1 MTNNTTALT
10 DEQIIEIAARLGS
23 QSLNVTRVHEIGG
36 PTRTIFDEAGLLELA
51 TEIRALLTS
60 PRAAVPAPDGW
71 KLVPIERSYD
81 MRVKALLAFNTTEKE
96 TNDRDDALD

>member
-1 MTNNTTALT
+1 MTNNTTAVLT
-10 DEQIIEIAARLGS
+10 DEQIVTIYDDFYTQEDERESSHILPFARAIE
-23 QSLNVTRVHEIGG
+23 
-36 PTRTIFDEAGLLELA
+36 
-51 TEIRALLTS
+51 RALLTS
-60 PRAAVPAPDGW
+60 PRAGVPAPDGW